1 MFDNLE
7 IRKEFNLIDNISG
20 NNITVCTF
28 NATLNQRSGIYGS
41 LNITYPILYKEN
53 KEDILQSYKEFSAEV
68 DSIAA
73 DMGLV
78 YNEEINNSILHN
90 LKPLTEDFKTMIN
103 TVIKDI
109 IKL

>member
-1 MFDNLE
+1 MFDNIKITKSYKIKDSKNEGDIE
-7 IRKEFNLIDNISG
+7 I
-20 NNITVCTF
+20 CAF
-28 NATLNQRSGIYGS
+28 NAYLDVCSGITQD

-53 KEDILQSYKEFSAEV
+53 KEDILQSYREFSAEV

-78 YNEEINNSILHN
+78 YNEEINNSMLYN
-90 LKPLTEDFKTMIN
+90 LKPLTQDFKIMIN
-103 TVIKDI
+103 AIIKDI

>member
-1 MFDNLE
+1 MFDNIKITKSYKIKDSKNEGDIE
-7 IRKEFNLIDNISG
+7 I
-20 NNITVCTF
+20 CAF
-28 NATLNQRSGIYGS
+28 NAYLDVCSGITQD

-53 KEDILQSYKEFSAEV
+53 KKDILQSYREFSAEV

-78 YNEEINNSILHN
+78 YNEEINNSMLSN
-90 LKPLTEDFKTMIN
+90 LKPLTQDFKIMIN
-103 TVIKDI
+103 AIIKDI

>member
-1 MFDNLE
+1 MFDNIKITKSYKIKDSKNEGDIE
-7 IRKEFNLIDNISG
+7 I
-20 NNITVCTF
+20 CAF
-28 NATLNQRSGIYGS
+28 NAYLDVCSGITQD

-53 KEDILQSYKEFSAEV
+53 KKDILQSYREFSAEV

-78 YNEEINNSILHN
+78 YNEEINNSMLYN
-90 LKPLTEDFKTMIN
+90 LKPFTQDFKIMIN

>member
-1 MFDNLE
+1 MFDNIKITKSYKIKDSKNEGDIE
-7 IRKEFNLIDNISG
+7 ICAFNVYLDI
-20 NNITVCTF
+20 C
-28 NATLNQRSGIYGS
+28 SGITQD

-53 KEDILQSYKEFSAEV
+53 KKDILQSYREFSAEV

-73 DMGLV
+73 DMGLGH
-78 YNEEINNSILHN
+78 NEEINNSMLYN
-90 LKPLTEDFKTMIN
+90 LKPLTEDFKFMIN

>member
-1 MFDNLE
+1 MFE
-7 IRKEFNLIDNISG
+7 NIK
-20 NNITVCTF
+20 ITKSYKIKDSINGQDMDVCTF
-28 NATLNQRSGIYGS
+28 NAYLDIDSGIKQD

-53 KEDILQSYKEFSAEV
+53 KKNILKSYREFSSEV

-78 YNEEINNSILHN
+78 CNEVINNSILYN
-90 LKPLTEDFKTMIN
+90 LKPLTDDFKIMIN

-109 IKL
+109 IKI